1 VETEN
6 TPGLAGGAKNGATSV
21 AFPVVADGAGD
32 CRIGGRRWHGFPL
45 QINTQVELWR
55 HAADV
60 LSFMTTGTRIFGW
73 CFTCFLSMA
82 GLSAVLNHRLVG
94 RHGVSMAT
102 GHTADILG
110 AIMLLLAAYFSYL
123 LRTSK
128 AEPADPA
135 VNRKNKE

>member
-1 VETEN
+1 M
-6 TPGLAGGAKNGATSV
+6 
-21 AFPVVADGAGD
+21 
-32 CRIGGRRWHGFPL
+32 
-45 QINTQVELWR
+45 
-55 HAADV
+55 HAANV

-73 CFTCFLSMA
+73 FFTCFLSMA

-110 AIMLLLAAYFSYL
+110 AILLLLAAYFSYL

-135 VNRKNKE
+135 ANRKNRE